1 MDLWKK
7 TVSGRKEGG
16 LKGCFHG
23 NKRIEP
29 QKTASVSAWRHL
41 DLQDLDM
48 VFCGSIFF
56 PKKIEIRVGV
66 ANCIYVS
73 DVHKGI
79 GKEFLLTCHIVCYLN
94 CWVCTEQDLRTSFVA
109 LSKRTVTPVVLSGQK
124 RNSIR
129 SLM

>member
-56 PKKIEIRVGV
+56 QKKLRSEL
-66 ANCIYVS
+66 
-73 DVHKGI
+73 
-79 GKEFLLTCHIVCYLN
+79 ELLTVFMF
-94 CWVCTEQDLRTSFVA
+94 QM
-109 LSKRTVTPVVLSGQK
+109 
-124 RNSIR
+124 SIR
-129 SLM
+129 ELVRSFC